1 MKQRRKGLWIVV
13 GASLLLASCGENL
26 LNRLEGNHGRKTG
39 TVSGSV
45 ALYDRTG
52 TSRNAPEMHGGV
64 TVSLEGTGF
73 RTVTDADGSW
83 AIAGVPQGIYTV
95 SFVREGYS
103 PEKIFSYQFIGSG
116 RANVG
121 EKRLSMIAN
130 RNVTSVSFS
139 KHAGTGVRIAPEF
152 DAPGQAYVVFFGR
165 TPDVSHLPGSH
176 VLKVYNVLYNDIGAF
191 FNPGERVYAVVYP
204 ASAYDAD
211 PLLYAGGKDPK
222 DFPDYFDMLSQRK
235 SATVS
240 LVF

>member
-1 MKQRRKGLWIVV
+1 MKRSMKGLWIVV
-13 GASLLLASCGENL
+13 GTALLLASCGENP
-26 LNRLEGNHGRKTG
+26 LNWLEGNRGRKTG
-39 TVSGSV
+39 TIAGSA

-52 TSRNAPEMHGGV
+52 TSRNAPETHGGV
-64 TVSLEGTGF
+64 TVSLEGTEF
-73 RTVTDADGSW
+73 RTVTAADGSW
-83 AIAGVPQGIYTV
+83 TIAGVPQGIYTI
-95 SFVREGYS
+95 SYSREGYS
-103 PEKIFSYQFIGSG
+103 PEKIVSYQFIGSG

-121 EKRLSMIAN
+121 EKRMSLITN

-139 KHAGTGVRIAPEF
+139 KHAGTGIRIAPEF
-152 DAPGQAYVVFFGR
+152 DAPGQAYVVFIGR

-176 VLKVYNVLYNDIGAF
+176 VLKMYNVLYNDIGAF

-211 PLLYAGGKDPK
+211 PLLYGTGKDPK
-222 DFPDYFDMLSQRK
+222 DFPDYFDILAQRK